1 MPFKKGHKLPKAAE
15 PFKFKPGQSG
25 NPAGRPP
32 DLIPNALKKLTAQQ
46 IRRIIKATVKG
57 NIPELRRIAKDD
69 KSSGLEVAMA
79 SCLMTAIKKG
89 DYDTIEKMLV
99 RTGVIAKEP
108 EKIVVESKNINT
120 NTNLDAAM
128 AAVTDEELAARL
140 KRIRES
146 VG

>member
-1 MPFKKGHKLPKAAE
+1 
-15 PFKFKPGQSG
+15 
-25 NPAGRPP
+25 
-32 DLIPNALKKLTAQQ
+32 
-46 IRRIIKATVKG
+46 
-57 NIPELRRIAKDD
+57 
-69 KSSGLEVAMA
+69 MA